1 MADSWSLADILGEV
15 LSDESG
21 AGTLVD
27 IAPLGCSK
35 SSPQL
40 SLLDEPAGRK
50 SILLEEMRVLI
61 GSDDV
66 LAGRAVG
73 SAAAVLVV
81 LLSSLSAASP
91 DDIPE
96 EDAKGCA
103 TRVSSPRPS
112 SAAVFS
118 SSVRGRILSIEILGE
133 T

>member
-1 MADSWSLADILGEV
+1 MADSWSRADILGEV
-15 LSDESG
+15 FSDESG

-50 SILLEEMRVLI
+50 SILLEEIRVLI

-73 SAAAVLVV
+73 SAVAVLVV

-96 EDAKGCA
+96 ADAKGCA
-103 TRVSSPRPS
+103 TRVSSPRRG

-118 SSVRGRILSIEILGE
+118 SSVPGGILSTEILGE